1 MTRKQIELV
10 RSLSKVG
17 NNGSWVIYWEE
28 MVKKTVI
35 RRLFKYL
42 FVLIEIQRVVLM
54 DEKELLIID
63 FVDFFVLIGEYSV
76 IDNLEE

>member
-1 MTRKQIELV
+1 
-10 RSLSKVG
+10 
-17 NNGSWVIYWEE
+17 
-28 MVKKTVI
+28 
-35 RRLFKYL
+35 
-42 FVLIEIQRVVLM
+42 M

>member
-1 MTRKQIELV
+1 MMCKQIELV
-10 RSLSKVG
+10 CSLSKVG
-17 NNGSWVIYWEE
+17 NNGLWVIYWEE
-28 MVKKTVI
+28 MVKKMVI
-35 RRLFKYL
+35 CCLFKYL
-42 FVLIEIQRVVLM
+42 FVLIEIQCVVLM